1 MKRKLTAAILLSL
14 SAASPLALALG
25 LGDTDVNSTLNAP
38 LRASIPLTDAAG
50 LQPDLLNVSVADERS
65 FSAAGLTRTPL
76 AASVRAVVQQRG
88 GQLVIDLVT
97 ERPVREPW
105 VDLLLRFDWPGGQQL
120 REVTLLFDPPN
131 YDQMPALI
139 GAPRTATASVRA
151 PPPPAPRE
159 QAPVQPVA
167 TPAASRQPEDLAW
180 IRNGDTL
187 WSVAGR
193 LRPDSG
199 LSMNQMMVSL
209 VQANPEV
216 FPSGNINAMRAGFTL
231 VVPGRETIAQR
242 SSAEADRIVQAMNQ
256 AWANRGS
263 GAPARVAMG
272 APDNSAPGGAVATAS
287 STLPADSGDSTSA
300 TDASD
305 EADEATAPAESTTAD
320 ATQDDEG
327 PRLTLLTDA
336 ELAAEGGI
344 SAGESASL
352 QAEGASQGTDDAGSG
367 EIGRQRV
374 VIDPEV
380 LKALYGQTLY
390 GQTLNGEGDLTSD
403 ERLMRL
409 ENRWMESQQALE
421 TVRSERDELETSLGE
436 MRDELEAMR
445 DQLAAM
451 TAGGQGADAPGT
463 GGVAMPSGQAENP
476 PETPWWGALYQ
487 GALDRSLMLAGA
499 GLAALLALWALLRFR
514 RREDKYE
521 YDGATFGQVRTVG
534 MGVAG
539 IVTPG
544 RTGLSNADTFNE
556 PVPIRASMPQ
566 AEAIN
571 EADIFIAYGR
581 FDQARELLEAS
592 LEQDPERDDLRLKL
606 LMVHLEQGDYEA
618 ADRQSS
624 TLKAGGDSA
633 VLAETERLMN
643 RRLSARA
650 NPATSSADSG
660 PAVFSASQEM
670 PPRLFDEPG
679 DEPGDGDDTMGVS
692 SGESSPE
699 STTSDTRDP
708 RAPYRRP
715 EDSMPEPEE
724 ADSVENQEPARLFE
738 APADVPLSSLASQE
752 PQEPQEPVASSGLRS
767 DADAWLSTEEDAPS
781 VQPDTEESLSDQ
793 ELPPLPPEPAPAMP
807 ELKARQADDGRDIID
822 YQPPALD
829 PNPARREE
837 TPMQPSVDFTSSA
850 ADSKASQAEGDVEG
864 STGSRA
870 TGKGP
875 MDAPDE
881 WDVEEV
887 VFPPLDVDNT
897 AFSTAASSTA
907 TSSTDTLAEARRLLD
922 SGESDRARGLLES
935 LAGSGDPAIE
945 EEVQALITRFDL

>member
-1 MKRKLTAAILLSL
+1 
-14 SAASPLALALG
+14 
-25 LGDTDVNSTLNAP
+25 
-38 LRASIPLTDAAG
+38 
-50 LQPDLLNVSVADERS
+50 
-65 FSAAGLTRTPL
+65 
-76 AASVRAVVQQRG
+76 
-88 GQLVIDLVT
+88 
-97 ERPVREPW
+97 
-105 VDLLLRFDWPGGQQL
+105 
-120 REVTLLFDPPN
+120 
-131 YDQMPALI
+131 
-139 GAPRTATASVRA
+139 
-151 PPPPAPRE
+151 
-159 QAPVQPVA
+159 
-167 TPAASRQPEDLAW
+167 
-180 IRNGDTL
+180 
-187 WSVAGR
+187 
-193 LRPDSG
+193 
-199 LSMNQMMVSL
+199 
-209 VQANPEV
+209 
-216 FPSGNINAMRAGFTL
+216 
-231 VVPGRETIAQR
+231 
-242 SSAEADRIVQAMNQ
+242 
-256 AWANRGS
+256 
-263 GAPARVAMG
+263 
-272 APDNSAPGGAVATAS
+272 
-287 STLPADSGDSTSA
+287 
-300 TDASD
+300 
-305 EADEATAPAESTTAD
+305 
-320 ATQDDEG
+320 
-327 PRLTLLTDA
+327 
-336 ELAAEGGI
+336 
-344 SAGESASL
+344 
-352 QAEGASQGTDDAGSG
+352 
-367 EIGRQRV
+367 
-374 VIDPEV
+374 
-380 LKALYGQTLY
+380 
-390 GQTLNGEGDLTSD
+390 
-403 ERLMRL
+403 
-409 ENRWMESQQALE
+409 
-421 TVRSERDELETSLGE
+421 

-534 MGVAG
+534 MGDAG

-708 RAPYRRP
+708 RASYRRP

-738 APADVPLSSLASQE
+738 APADVPLSSLASQG
-752 PQEPQEPVASSGLRS
+752 PQEPQEPPQEPAASRGLRS
-767 DADAWLSTEEDAPS
+767 DADAWLSTEEDASS
-781 VQPDTEESLSDQ
+781 VPPDTKESLSDQ
-793 ELPPLPPEPAPAMP
+793 ELPPKPTPATPD
-807 ELKARQADDGRDIID
+807 LKTRQADDGRDIID

-829 PNPARREE
+829 PNPAPRKE
-837 TPMQPSVDFTSSA
+837 TLMQPSVDFTSSA
-850 ADSKASQAEGDVEG
+850 ADSKASQADGDVEG

-897 AFSTAASSTA
+897 AFSTMA
-907 TSSTDTLAEARRLLD
+907 SSTDTLDEARRLLD
-922 SGESDRARGLLES
+922 SGQSDRARGLLES